1 MTESSLAVQ
10 VCHMIDHADVM
21 NQMNAVDRET
31 TNLILA
37 NCVHNL
43 SIPEFAEH
51 VLYHSLRQA
60 SSSSRPRAPGAG
72 NPGFAQGTQNR
83 HAPLPQ

>member
-1 MTESSLAVQ
+1 
-10 VCHMIDHADVM
+10 MIDHADVM

-43 SIPEFAEH
+43 SIPEFSEQ
-51 VLYHSLRQA
+51 VLYHSLRA
-60 SSSSRPRAPGAG
+60 NTNARMRVPMNV
-72 NPGFAQGTQNR
+72 NPGFGQGPHGR
-83 HAPLPQ
+83 HAPLHH